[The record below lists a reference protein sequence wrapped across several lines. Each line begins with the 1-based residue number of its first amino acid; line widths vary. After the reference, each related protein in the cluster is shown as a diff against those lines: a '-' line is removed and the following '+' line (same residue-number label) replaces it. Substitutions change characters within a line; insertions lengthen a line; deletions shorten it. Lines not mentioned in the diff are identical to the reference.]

1 MNSGK
6 IFEKNFKASIPQ
18 DVFYYRLRDSTA
30 SFYGG
35 GDGSNIRFQ
44 TPNACDAILFGN
56 RTLFLCELKSHG
68 GKSLPFNCVR
78 QNQIEQLTKA
88 AKFPFII
95 PALVIFFP
103 DVERCFAVEINAWNN
118 LVDASKKKSANIA
131 EIAQAGF
138 EVGVTK
144 LKVNYKYDVASMVK
158 DLTEDFNGR

>member
-1 MNSGK
+1 VNSGK
-6 IFEKNFKASIPQ
+6 IFERNFKASIPP

-44 TPNACDAILFGN
+44 AQNMCDNILFGN
-56 RTLFLCELKSHG
+56 RTLFLCELKSHN
-68 GKSLPFNCVR
+68 GKSIPFNCVR
-78 QNQIEQLTKA
+78 ENQIEQLTKA

-103 DVERCFAVEINAWNN
+103 DVERCFAVEINDWNN

-131 EIAQAGF
+131 EIAEIGY
-138 EVGVTK
+138 EVRVTK
-144 LKVNYKYDVASMVK
+144 LKVNFKYDIQNMIK
-158 DLTEDFNGR
+158 DLSEDLE

>member
-6 IFEKNFKASIPQ
+6 VFERNFKASIPQ

-44 TPNACDAILFGN
+44 AQNMCDNILFGS
-56 RTLFLCELKSHG
+56 RTLFLCELKSHQ
-68 GKSLPFNCVR
+68 GKSIPFNCIR
-78 QNQIEQLTKA
+78 ENQIEQLTAA
-88 AKFPFII
+88 AKFPFIV

-103 DVERCFAVEINAWNN
+103 DVQRCFAVHINDWNN
-118 LVDASKKKSANIA
+118 LVDSSAKKSANIS
-131 EIAQAGF
+131 EIALAGY

-144 LKVNYKYDVASMVK
+144 LKVNYRYDVAKMMD
-158 DLTEDFNGR
+158 DLMEDSNGR

>member
-6 IFEKNFKASIPQ
+6 IFEQNFKASIPPG
-18 DVFYYRLRDSTA
+18 VFYYRLRDSTA

-44 TPNACDAILFGN
+44 TPNMADCIIFGN
-56 RTLFLCELKSHG
+56 RTLFICELKSHQ
-68 GKSLPFNCVR
+68 GKSIPFSCVR
-78 QNQIEQLTKA
+78 ENQIEQLTKA

-103 DVERCFAVEINAWNN
+103 DVEKCWAVHIDDWNN

-144 LKVNYKYDVASMVK
+144 LKVNFKYDVQTMMK
-158 DLTEDFNGR
+158 DLSEDI

>member
-44 TPNACDAILFGN
+44 AQNMCDCVLFGN
-56 RTLFLCELKSHG
+56 RTLFLCELKSHN
-68 GKSLPFNCVR
+68 GKSIPFSCVR
-78 QNQIEQLTKA
+78 ENQIEQLTKA

-103 DVERCFAVEINAWNN
+103 DVEKCWAVHINDWNN

-144 LKVNYKYDVASMVK
+144 LKVNFKYDVQTMMK
-158 DLTEDFNGR
+158 DLSEDLK

>member
-18 DVFYYRLRDSTA
+18 DVFYYRLRDSPAT
-30 SFYGG
+30 FGG
-35 GDGSNIRFQ
+35 GEQIRFS
-44 TPNACDAILFGN
+44 TSNMCDCILFGN
-56 RTLFLCELKSHG
+56 RELFLCELKSHN
-68 GKSLPFNCVR
+68 GKSIPFNCIR
-78 QNQIEQLTKA
+78 ENQIEQLTKA

-103 DVERCFAVEINAWNN
+103 DVERCFAVEIEDWNN
-118 LVDASKKKSANIA
+118 LVDASKKKSANIT

-144 LKVNYKYDVASMVK
+144 LKVNYKYDVLKLMK
-158 DLTEDFNGR
+158 DLSEEN